1 MQEIL
6 PEIHPMPFV
15 FQQNTKALLDTA
27 AHLIDQQMAVRSMT
41 RFFAFLDNPVG
52 MPFADT

>member
-27 AHLIDQQMAVRSMT
+27 AHLLDQQTAVRSMT